1 MIRFLFKGLIR
12 DRNRSIF
19 PVLVVCGGVMATVL
33 FYCWIFGVIGDF
45 TQNSARMDTGHV
57 KLMTR
62 AYAGIAGQMPN
73 DLALTRV
80 KKRLE
85 ELKRDYPEMDWT
97 ARIKFGGLLDIPD
110 VNGETRAQGPVFGM
124 GIDLL
129 SSQAEE
135 AGRLNLVSALVRGRL
150 PRKSGE
156 FIVSEDFAK
165 HLGVDINQTATLIS
179 ATANGSMAIFNF
191 TLAGTVRFG
200 IAAMD
205 KGAMLADIRDIQYAL
220 DMTDCAGEILGY
232 FPDMVFHESRAYGIV
247 RDFNAKQASGNDDFI
262 PMMMT
267 LKDQN
272 GLGEYLDMVGH
283 WIFIF
288 LFCFVFV
295 MSIVLWNTGLMSG
308 IRRYGEIGVRL
319 AIGEPK
325 GHVYGSLIVEAAATG
340 IIGSV
345 LGTAMGIAVSWY
357 LQEKGLDISD
367 MLPNSTMM
375 MSTVIRARITPPA
388 FFIGF
393 IPGLLATTLGALIS
407 GITVFSRQTAH
418 LFKELEA

>member
-1 MIRFLFKGLIR
+1 MIRFLCKGLIR
-12 DRNRSIF
+12 DPNRSIF
-19 PVLVVCGGVMATVL
+19 PVLVVTGGVMVTVF

-62 AYAGIAGQMPN
+62 AYADIAGQMPN
-73 DLALTRV
+73 DLALSGIDALLQE
-80 KKRLE
+80 LE
-85 ELKRDYPEMDWT
+85 RDYPKVDWT
-97 ARIKFGGLLDIPD
+97 ARIKFGALLDFPD
-110 VNGETRAQGPVFGM
+110 ENGETRAQGPVFGM

-129 SSQAEE
+129 SPGAAEVS
-135 AGRLNLVSALVRGRL
+135 RLNLEKALVRGRL
-150 PRKSGE
+150 PRASGE
-156 FIVSEDFAK
+156 FIVSEDFAARLEVK
-165 HLGVDINQTATLIS
+165 PGETATLIG

-191 TLAGTVRFG
+191 ILTGTVRFG

-205 KGAMLADIRDIQYAL
+205 KGAMLADITDIQYAL
-220 DMTDCAGEILGY
+220 DMADRAGEILGF
-232 FPDMVFHESRAYGIV
+232 FPDMMFHEASAYQITHH
-247 RDFNAKQASGNDDFI
+247 FNAKQSDNGDFTPVMI
-262 PMMMT
+262 T

-272 GLGEYLDMVGH
+272 GLGDYLDMVGD

-319 AIGEPK
+319 AVGESK

-340 IIGSV
+340 VAGSF
-345 LGTAMGIAVSWY
+345 LGTALGLAVSWY
-357 LQEKGLDISD
+357 LQEKGLDISG
-367 MLPNSTMM
+367 MMPNSTMM
-375 MSTVIRARITPPA
+375 ISTVIRARISPPA

-407 GITVFSRQTAH
+407 GVTVFSRQTAN
-418 LFKELEA
+418 LFKELET